1 MFDMYGTYNSM
12 PLRNYIMTYNKK
24 RVQIMMGVAS
34 LAKYFVSTW
43 QKDYYKNVLA
53 AAHFTVDSG
62 LPAIHYL
69 QPTCVLLYVDHKIL
83 DLYF

>member
-1 MFDMYGTYNSM
+1 
-12 PLRNYIMTYNKK
+12 
-24 RVQIMMGVAS
+24 MMGVAS
-34 LAKYFVSTW
+34 LAKCIVSTW

-62 LPAIHYL
+62 LPDIHYL

-83 DLYF
+83 DLCF